1 MVRPGVTGSMR
12 VLFLSTSGHLG
23 GAERVLVDM
32 VRATVD
38 SGGTAGVL
46 TVEDGPLTEAAS
58 KVGGDILPLPI
69 PRGFGRAGESQ
80 ASLATMAAMAASAAP
95 LLSYSRR
102 LTATIQSW
110 QPHVVHSNGIKM
122 HVLSARAASP
132 PLVWHLHDYVGPRR
146 VSRRLLRHYADRPAL
161 IAANSEDVARDAA
174 QALGRNDIA
183 VLPNAVDLAHFTPA
197 GARAD
202 LDALAGLPPADVVRV
217 GLVATYARWKGHDT
231 FIRALA
237 QLTPGIPIRGYI
249 VGSPVYRSAA
259 AQIQTDALRSLA
271 LSMGVSAHLGFVP
284 FQSNPAPVYRALDI
298 VVHASTA
305 PEPFGLVVAEAMAC
319 GRAVVATRLG
329 GVAEVADDDVASIHT
344 AGDAQDLARA
354 IERCARDER
363 MRAALGIA
371 ARARAEQRF
380 SPVGFAEGLDRL
392 HREAIRRS
400 GVAA

>member
-1 MVRPGVTGSMR
+1 MR

-32 VRATVD
+32 VRATVE
-38 SGGTAGVL
+38 SGSTAGVL
-46 TVEDGPLTEAAS
+46 TAEDGPLTAAVS
-58 KVGGDILPLPI
+58 KAGGDVVSLPLP
-69 PRGFGRAGESQ
+69 PGFGRAGESQ
-80 ASLATMAAMAASAAP
+80 GSLATMASLAASAAP
-95 LLSYSRR
+95 LLSYAPR
-102 LTATIQSW
+102 LTAAIRSW
-110 QPHVVHSNGIKM
+110 QPDVVHSNGIKM

-132 PLVWHLHDYVGPRR
+132 ALVWHLHDYVGPRR
-146 VSRRLLRHYADRPAL
+146 VSRRLLRHFADRPAL
-161 IAANSEDVARDAA
+161 IAANSHDVARDAA
-174 QALGRNDIA
+174 QVLGRDDIA

-197 GARAD
+197 GTRAD
-202 LDALAGLPPADVVRV
+202 LDALAGLPPADAVRV

-237 QLTPGIPIRGYI
+237 QLTSRLPIRGYI

-259 AQIQTDALRSLA
+259 AQVQVDALRSLA
-271 LSMGVSAHLGFVP
+271 QSMGVTTHLGFVP

-329 GVAEVADDDVASIHT
+329 GVAEVADDDVASLHT

-354 IERCARDER
+354 IERCARDEA
-363 MRAALGIA
+363 MRAALGAA
-371 ARARAEQRF
+371 ARARAEHKF
-380 SPVGFAEGLDRL
+380 SPARFADGLNWL
-392 HREAIRRS
+392 HREAMRRS